1 MAITAAYVTY
11 LEDLFSGVSGAS
23 IRKMFGGVGI
33 FRHGLMFALATSDG
47 KIAFKADEVTIPEY
61 VDAGS
66 SEWVYE
72 SKSGK
77 SASMG
82 YWYVPDHL
90 LDNAD
95 EFTNWAEKAFDTA
108 VRLDALKP
116 EKQRKL
122 KPLAL

>member
-1 MAITAAYVTY
+1 MAISAAYVSY
-11 LEDLFSGVSGAS
+11 LEDLFSGVPDAS

-47 KIAFKADEVTIPEY
+47 KIAFKADDATIPEF
-61 VDAGS
+61 VEAGS
-66 SEWVYE
+66 SEWIYE

-90 LDNAD
+90 LDDAD
-95 EFTNWAEKAFDTA
+95 EFATWAEKAFETA
-108 VRLDALKP
+108 ARIDALKP

-122 KPLAL
+122 KLP